1 MYCQRDVLKWWSWH
15 VISALESK
23 LVLLLY
29 ILHVQPWFTVAL
41 FPCFR
46 CFLVRWNTN
55 YVIVTELIFISAY
68 VSAPDVQLYIHTCNW
83 FNLLIMYFS
92 GEKKVPSVILS
103 KMNFES
109 TVRDLLLVRQYRVE
123 MYRASKG
130 TKNTSA
136 WELVAKVFVQIYFV
150 LVT

>member
-1 MYCQRDVLKWWSWH
+1 
-15 VISALESK
+15 
-23 LVLLLY
+23 
-29 ILHVQPWFTVAL
+29 
-41 FPCFR
+41 
-46 CFLVRWNTN
+46 
-55 YVIVTELIFISAY
+55 
-68 VSAPDVQLYIHTCNW
+68 
-83 FNLLIMYFS
+83 MYFS

-130 TKNTSA
+130 TKNISA